1 MRQYI
6 AQKGKTRVNEE
17 ILATKVRVLDVDGSQ
32 LGIFSK
38 QDALRIAE
46 EKDQDL
52 VEIAPQA
59 NPPVCKIIDYGKFR
73 YEQQKR
79 EKLQKKNQTVSILKE
94 IRFHPNTDVHDFE
107 FKTKHTINFLN
118 EGNKVKAT
126 VRFKGREMAY
136 TELGEDLLKRFI
148 EKTEE
153 YAKVEVPIKME
164 GRNMSVILVP
174 LTKKSKKN
182 Q

>member
-1 MRQYI
+1 M
-6 AQKGKTRVNEE
+6 
-17 ILATKVRVLDVDGSQ
+17 S
-32 LGIFSK
+32 
-38 QDALRIAE
+38 E
-46 EKDQDL
+46 EKEQDL

-59 NPPVCKIIDYGKFR
+59 KPPVCKIIDYGKFR

-79 EKLQKKNQTVSILKE
+79 DKLQRKNQSVSILKE

-107 FKTKHTINFLN
+107 FKAKHAINFLN

-136 TELGEDLLKRFI
+136 KDQGSDLLNRFI
-148 EKTEE
+148 ERTEE
-153 YAKVEVPIKME
+153 YAKVETPIKME

-174 LTKKSKKN
+174 LPKKIKKTN
-182 Q
+182 

>member
-1 MRQYI
+1 M
-6 AQKGKTRVNEE
+6 
-17 ILATKVRVLDVDGSQ
+17 
-32 LGIFSK
+32 
-38 QDALRIAE
+38 AE
-46 EKDQDL
+46 EKEQDL

-59 NPPVCKIIDYGKFR
+59 KPPVCKIIDYGKFR

-79 EKLQKKNQTVSILKE
+79 DKLQRKNQSVSILKE

-107 FKTKHTINFLN
+107 FKAKHAINFLD

-136 TELGEDLLKRFI
+136 KEQGSDLLNRFI
-148 EKTEE
+148 ERIEE
-153 YAKVEVPIKME
+153 YAKVETPIKME

-174 LTKKSKKN
+174 LSKKIKKTN
-182 Q
+182 